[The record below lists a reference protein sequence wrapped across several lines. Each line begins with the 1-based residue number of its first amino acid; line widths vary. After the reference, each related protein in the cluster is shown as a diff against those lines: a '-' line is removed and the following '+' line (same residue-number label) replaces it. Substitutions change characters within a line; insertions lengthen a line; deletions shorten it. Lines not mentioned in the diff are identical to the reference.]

1 MRDKELLPEAGKFYK
16 GNLHS
21 HTIVSDGIMTPEQS
35 KRAYKERGYQILAFT
50 DHEIYRNLLCGTEG
64 GYHRS

>member
-35 KRAYKERGYQILAFT
+35 KRAYKDQ
-50 DHEIYRNLLCGTEG
+50 RNGGGHTVQQDGTG
-64 GYHRS
+64 HK